1 MLIIGC
7 SLLSLSRKRKI
18 YWSITFGCF
27 FSSWYALLSTF
38 PIFISINL
46 TRDLKSCCSCEKYF
60 FYLDLES
67 CSSDRWTMKD
77 SSTVLYA
84 LTSVLLSVLVQTSPF
99 VGGNQ
104 RESVNREI
112 AKPVEGKRRHT
123 SDSSKGVSCNCRNY
137 CPDPNSSELEVRD
150 VISRTC
156 FAIEEN

>member
-1 MLIIGC
+1 
-7 SLLSLSRKRKI
+7 
-18 YWSITFGCF
+18 
-27 FSSWYALLSTF
+27 
-38 PIFISINL
+38 
-46 TRDLKSCCSCEKYF
+46 
-60 FYLDLES
+60 
-67 CSSDRWTMKD
+67 MKD

-84 LTSVLLSVLVQTSPF
+84 LTSVLFSVLVQTSPF

-137 CPDPNSSELEVRD
+137 CPDPNSFELEVRD